1 MISVALAATAVIAG
15 VAAPAF
21 AQTYPSR
28 PVKMV
33 VPFAPGGA
41 TDIIARTVA
50 QKLSDRLG
58 QSVVIENKPGAGTTV
73 GNAEVAKAK
82 PDGYTLL
89 FAPTPFVISQVV
101 YPTLPYDPRKDFT
114 PVSLLATSPFILVTN
129 LAVPAQSIAELVAL
143 AKAKPGTL
151 TFCSAGN
158 GTVPHLAGELFKLR
172 AGVDIVH
179 VPYKGGGPAIV
190 DLVGGQVNMMFATP
204 IEVSQHVQAGKLRV
218 LGATSRQAAAGVSRY
233 ADARGKRL
241 PRLRRRVV
249 LRRPRAGR
257 HAARDR
263 QQARHRAGRGDGAS
277 RRARAVRRAECR
289 SQRAGAGGLR
299 EVPGRRAGE
308 VGRHREA
315 VRRESGLSRRRLP
328 PGPPGHSGPAAP
340 APDLV

>member
-1 MISVALAATAVIAG
+1 MIRARPYRRIALAFAAALVAVLAVSP
-15 VAAPAF
+15 VAAQP
-21 AQTYPSR
+21 YPNK
-28 PVKMV
+28 PVRMI

-58 QSVVIENKPGAGTTV
+58 QPVVIENKPGAGTTI
-73 GNAEVAKAK
+73 GNAEVAKAR

-101 YPTLPYDPRKDFT
+101 YPTLPYDPKKDFA

-129 LAVPAQSIAELVAL
+129 TAVPAKTIAELVAL

-158 GTVPHLAGELFKLR
+158 GTVPHLSGELFKLR

-204 IEVSQHVQAGKLRV
+204 IEVSQHVQAGRLNV
-218 LGATSRQAAAGVSRY
+218 LGTT
-233 ADARGKRL
+233 ARKRL
-241 PRLRRRVV
+241 
-249 LRRPRAGR
+249 
-257 HAARDR
+257 AAFPN
-263 QQARHRAGRGDGAS
+263 
-277 RRARAVRRAECR
+277 
-289 SQRAGAGGLR
+289 
-299 EVPGRRAGE
+299 VPTLD
-308 VGRHREA
+308 
-315 VRRESGLSRRRLP
+315 ESGY
-328 PGPPGHSGPAAP
+328 PGFEVASFFGVLAP
-340 APDLV
+340 AGTPPEVVNRLAGDLAAVMDSPEVREKFAAQSAEGNVQGPDAFAKFLDAERDKWADIVKRSGAKVD